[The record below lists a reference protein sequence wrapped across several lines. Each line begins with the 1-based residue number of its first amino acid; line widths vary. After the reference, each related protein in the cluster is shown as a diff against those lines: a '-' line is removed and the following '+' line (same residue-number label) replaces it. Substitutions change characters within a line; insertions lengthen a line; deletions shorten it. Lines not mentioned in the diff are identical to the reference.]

1 MWKKLKDELPI
12 NGQIVFIQL
21 IDKIIYVARARINKN
36 LIDFYIFEKNIYV
49 DQSQVNAYIEVILPQ
64 PPVN

>member
-21 IDKIIYVARARINKN
+21 LNKIIYVAKARINRN